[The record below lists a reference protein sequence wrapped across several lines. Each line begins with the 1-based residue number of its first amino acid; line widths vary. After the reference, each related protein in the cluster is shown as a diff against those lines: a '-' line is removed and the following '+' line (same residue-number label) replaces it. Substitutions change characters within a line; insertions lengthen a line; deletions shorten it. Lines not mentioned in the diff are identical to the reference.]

1 MNYKSEQFRSKAD
14 RERDDA
20 MCARFATVNLP
31 AIQAASALKQIRND
45 NVERMKI
52 PGPFGTYNF
61 VL

>member
-20 MCARFATVNLP
+20 MQARFSTANLP
-31 AIQAASALKQIRND
+31 AIQAAVALKQIRLD
-45 NVERMKI
+45 SVERLKT
-52 PGPFGTYNF
+52 PGPFGTYNY

>member
-1 MNYKSEQFRSKAD
+1 MNYRSEGFRSKAD

-31 AIQAASALKQIRND
+31 AIQAASALKEIRRD

>member
-1 MNYKSEQFRSKAD
+1 MNQRSEQFRSKAD

-31 AIQAASALKQIRND
+31 AIQADAALKQIRRD
-45 NVERMKI
+45 NVDRMRI